1 MYLDIHYVLQF
12 RIDRVMYLSFGYIVK
27 QAHLKDITSYSLEQ
41 MEWSTCRERWLF
53 EKYWVV
59 GRCQNVGLTNISLE
73 SLCS

>member
-41 MEWSTCRERWLF
+41 ME
-53 EKYWVV
+53 
-59 GRCQNVGLTNISLE
+59 
-73 SLCS
+73 